1 MKILFVYQYC
11 LLGGVTTQLVNR
23 LDGLRQGWDVHFV
36 FLGEY
41 GGKKAFGDYKHIYII
56 NNPEK
61 FRQLVV
67 AEDYDVISIIDTN
80 EVYNWLARCN
90 YKGLVINEVHTTTKN
105 LEKLKFLKNE
115 KQIHLMLTPSHYMKK
130 VIEEEYG
137 FGGHM
142 PIEVMPN
149 CVNLEKFYPVENE
162 MGQEGPLILWVGKL
176 DDHKRWYDFV
186 EIAKKLEYEYRL
198 KDAKYMMVGGITA
211 KQEVVDRLMKQL
223 YELDLLGKTTWY
235 SAIGYDE
242 MQEIYAKVYQSGG
255 VYVSTTV
262 NESFGMTVLE
272 AMCMKVPLVV
282 PRVGALV
289 ELCEP
294 YGENIMYTPL
304 SLSEASEKIM
314 RQVGSKPQ
322 YDIAMYSTE
331 NVCQIFQKVILKY
344 FNEFRI
350 KRE

>member
-1 MKILFVYQYC
+1 MKILFIYQYC

-23 LDGLRQGWDVHFV
+23 LDGLRQGWEIHFL

-41 GGKKAFGDYKHIYII
+41 GGKKAFGDYEHVYII

-61 FRQLVV
+61 FRQLVI
-67 AEDYDVISIIDTN
+67 ANDYDVISIIDTN
-80 EVYNWLARCN
+80 EAYSWLARCQ

-105 LEKLKFLKNE
+105 LEKIKFLKNE
-115 KQIHLMLTPSHYMKK
+115 KQIHLMLTPSNYMKQI
-130 VIEEEYG
+130 IEKEYG
-137 FGGHM
+137 FQGLL

-149 CVNLEKFYPVENE
+149 CVSLEKFKPVQDK
-162 MGQEGPLILWVGKL
+162 GDEGGPIILWVGKL

-186 EIAKKLEYEYRL
+186 EIAKKLEYEYKIQNAR
-198 KDAKYMMVGGITA
+198 YMMVGGITA
-211 KQEVVDRLMKQL
+211 KQDVVDRLMNQL
-223 YELDLLGKTTWY
+223 LEANLLHKTIWY

-242 MQEIYAKVYQSGG
+242 MKQIYASVYQSGG

-272 AMCMKVPLVV
+272 AMCMNIPIVV

-289 ELCEP
+289 ELCKP
-294 YGENIMYTPL
+294 YGDDIMYTL
-304 SLSEASEKIM
+304 ADLNEACEKIKK
-314 RQVGSKPQ
+314 QIDKKPQ
-322 YDIAMYSTE
+322 YETAIYSTE
-331 NVCQIFQKVILKY
+331 SVCQTFQTVILKY
-344 FNEFRI
+344 FNQFRI